1 MPTSRSTFPLVSLYR
16 RIRARADTYRHGWF
30 KVLVWFLFGAMT
42 IALVPGMA
50 AVWFFRLS
58 HRPPPARGRRF
69 SMLLLAVLAGLFQL
83 VWLNV
88 LIIDPLAGLGEAQN
102 QPQNQTAVDAAP
114 TVETTTAAGSVE
126 PSPATTASQL
136 VVESD
141 SESGAATSSS
151 TSTAA
156 ASDATTT
163 TAVDAAAT
171 TTAQPETGTT
181 TTAAPTATAAASTTT
196 TSVLPTTTA
205 ALPATTAASATTTIT
220 AAPTT
225 TVPPTTTAAPP
236 TTTTTSVPPTTTTA
250 AQETDQP
257 TSRKGGVL
265 AQMPVAEES
274 DGGVA
279 YDRDLYGGWT
289 RVRSGCDTR
298 CAVLEE
304 ERRADGSWLSWYDGQ
319 VISSASS
326 LDIDHMVPLA
336 EAHSSGGWQW
346 SSSQKRNYAN
356 DLVHPEALTAV
367 SASSNRSKGSRDPAE
382 WKPPDSSVWCRYAS
396 DWVTVKEV
404 WGLTADRAEIR
415 ALEEM
420 LDTCDS
426 DVTITTIPVPTAPTT
441 TSTVVT
447 TTRPAVD
454 SSCPYTSAAGDPCAA
469 VPGLDNQQNDVNC
482 GDVPNRFKPLTV
494 VGEDYDRLDGDND
507 GEACS
512 R

>member
-1 MPTSRSTFPLVSLYR
+1 M
-16 RIRARADTYRHGWF
+16 
-30 KVLVWFLFGAMT
+30 
-42 IALVPGMA
+42 
-50 AVWFFRLS
+50 
-58 HRPPPARGRRF
+58 
-69 SMLLLAVLAGLFQL
+69 
-83 VWLNV
+83 
-88 LIIDPLAGLGEAQN
+88 
-102 QPQNQTAVDAAP
+102 
-114 TVETTTAAGSVE
+114 
-126 PSPATTASQL
+126 
-136 VVESD
+136 
-141 SESGAATSSS
+141 
-151 TSTAA
+151 
-156 ASDATTT
+156 
-163 TAVDAAAT
+163 
-171 TTAQPETGTT
+171 
-181 TTAAPTATAAASTTT
+181 
-196 TSVLPTTTA
+196 
-205 ALPATTAASATTTIT
+205 
-220 AAPTT
+220 
-225 TVPPTTTAAPP
+225 
-236 TTTTTSVPPTTTTA
+236 
-250 AQETDQP
+250 
-257 TSRKGGVL
+257 
-265 AQMPVAEES
+265 
-274 DGGVA
+274 
-279 YDRDLYGGWT
+279 
-289 RVRSGCDTR
+289 
-298 CAVLEE
+298 EE

-367 SASSNRSKGSRDPAE
+367 SASSNRSKGSRDPAG
-382 WKPPDSSVWCRYAS
+382 WKPSDSSVWCRYAS
-396 DWVTVKEV
+396 DWVAVKEV

-454 SSCPYTSAAGDPCAA
+454 SSCPYTSSAGDPCAA

>member
-102 QPQNQTAVDAAP
+102 RPQEQTAVHAAP

-141 SESGAATSSS
+141 SESGAVTSSS

-163 TAVDAAAT
+163 TEVEAGAT
-171 TTAQPETGTT
+171 TTAQPVAGTT
-181 TTAAPTATAAASTTT
+181 TTAAPTATVAASTTT
-196 TSVLPTTTA
+196 SVPPTTTA

-225 TVPPTTTAAPP
+225 SVPPTTTAAAPP

-257 TSRKGGVL
+257 TSRKGGVP

-367 SASSNRSKGSRDPAE
+367 SASSNRSKGSRDPAG
-382 WKPPDSSVWCRYAS
+382 WKPSDSSVWCRYAS
-396 DWVTVKEV
+396 DWVAVKEV

-426 DVTITTIPVPTAPTT
+426 GVTITTIPVPTAPTT